1 MGTAIK
7 NIIKKIQFE
16 TEETLEQIANKIS
29 YSRQHLMKLR
39 DAKEDSEDVLKLLN
53 KEYNDI
59 LQNVTKNKENYKEK
73 YETLL
78 EKHNEFLQKL
88 VEKKLD
94 VIQSSLNLGMNN
106 QIATATMQDAVNEE
120 LLNCWGKQI
129 GEKNLPS
136 IVRNR
141 GVANLQKVFELNNK
155 QL

>member
-1 MGTAIK
+1 M
-7 NIIKKIQFE
+7 
-16 TEETLEQIANKIS
+16 EQIANKIS

-129 GEKNLPS
+129 GEK
-136 IVRNR
+136 IF
-141 GVANLQKVFELNNK
+141 LQSFAIEVLQTFRKFLN
-155 QL
+155 